1 MPAMRLDNPALLNS
15 LLLSCSLL
23 TLGAC
28 GDDGGTGSG
37 GGEAT
42 TTGEA
47 STGAETPVATTNDDD
62 SADTTA
68 GPEETTTDDP
78 TTGGVDTTAGEEEE
92 SSGDTGPMGDCFG
105 GGMSFDM
112 LTSTENDMVTNLDVD
127 NLLVSCNL
135 DITLTATGGTVCVA
149 DDGAGGYYY
158 TVETIEMEDL
168 PPIQCGALAMVGLT
182 EVAIQNTGNNME
194 VVVPTDGGMMMG
206 NQLISI
212 QGNVSGEAL
221 SMPLD
226 VPLEMFNG
234 SLPEG
239 DVTFGAADTSLNY
252 ADDSHVVAVAMPE
265 FAGQTIVI
273 TLTGLDGALTFA
285 M

>member
-1 MPAMRLDNPALLNS
+1 MRLDNPAFLNS
-15 LLLSCSLL
+15 LLLSCGLL

-37 GGEAT
+37 GGDAT
-42 TTGEA
+42 TTGDA
-47 STGAETPVATTNDDD
+47 STGAETPVATTAD
-62 SADTTA
+62 SVDTTA
-68 GPEETTTDDP
+68 GPEETTTTDDP
-78 TTGGVDTTAGEEEE
+78 TTGVDTTAGEEDE

-112 LTSTENDMVTNLDVD
+112 LTSTDNDMVTNLDVD

-168 PPIQCGALAMVGLT
+168 PPIQCGALAMVGLS

-194 VVVPTDGGMMMG
+194 VVVPTDGGMMTG

-212 QGNVSGEAL
+212 QGNVSGSAL
-221 SMPLD
+221 MMPLD

-239 DVTFGAADTSLNY
+239 DVAFGADDTSMTY
-252 ADDSHVVAVAMPE
+252 ADDSHIVAVAMPE